1 MQGWLLDTQL
11 LVWLACD
18 PDRLDPALAAQ
29 LADRERPVHY
39 SVVSVWEVAIK
50 SSLGRPDFQIDA
62 NALRQGLQREG
73 FRELPIAAEHVLAA
87 QHLPWIHRD
96 PFDRLLVV
104 TARQE
109 QLELLSADR
118 TLCGYGDGVRWVG
131 G

>member
-1 MQGWLLDTQL
+1 M
-11 LVWLACD
+11 
-18 PDRLDPALAAQ
+18 
-29 LADRERPVHY
+29 HY